1 MEKTGQSAT
10 TNDAPHKKVFLNGKT
25 AKGTRRRK
33 VLLYTAAAIT
43 ALIVLVGAWAWVT
56 VARTYDGAQ
65 PVRIYIPRG
74 ADSEAVSKIL
84 TDSLGSYGA
93 TVARIWRWRDGNPE
107 VAAGSYVITEGDR
120 AWSVVNRLRFGAQ
133 TPIRLTFNN
142 IRTLGDLASR
152 ISAKMIWDS
161 LAFVNGCA
169 EVLPVMGYDTPEQ
182 YIAAFVPDTYE
193 AFWTD
198 SPAKLIKRLTTV
210 RDAFWTSERC
220 RQAKALNLT
229 PTQVTTLA
237 SIVEEETAKD
247 DERPK
252 VARLYLNRLAIDMP
266 LQADPTVK
274 FAMGDPT
281 LRRITGPMLRT
292 PSPYN
297 TYLKKAFRRVLYV
310 CRNVPPSMQ
319 SCMHRNTT
327 TYICAHARTSADTTI
342 SPPITPYTRPT
353 ALDTAPPLMLAASS
367 DFPLS
372 GYTPSHNTPIAAA
385 NDGPKN
391 YVASNA
397 KAIDLS
403 GRMTWPCLHAR
414 FTTIISNTL

>member
-10 TNDAPHKKVFLNGKT
+10 TNDAPHKEEFLNGKT

-65 PVRIYIPRG
+65 PVRIYILRG

-84 TDSLGSYGA
+84 TDSLGNYGA

-107 VAAGSYVITEGDR
+107 VAAGSYVITKGDR

-161 LAFVNGCA
+161 LAFINGCA

-210 RDAFWTSERC
+210 RDAFWNSERR
-220 RQAKALNLT
+220 RQAKALDLT

-237 SIVEEETAKD
+237 SIVEEETAKG

-297 TYLKKAFRRVLYV
+297 TYLKKGLPPGPIRMPGRATIDAVLYAPEH
-310 CRNVPPSMQ
+310 N
-319 SCMHRNTT
+319 
-327 TYICAHARTSADTTI
+327 YIYMCAREDFSGYHNFTADYAIHKANGARYRA
-342 SPPITPYTRPT
+342 
-353 ALDTAPPLMLAASS
+353 ALD
-367 DFPLS
+367 
-372 GYTPSHNTPIAAA
+372 
-385 NDGPKN
+385 
-391 YVASNA
+391 
-397 KAIDLS
+397 
-403 GRMTWPCLHAR
+403 AR
-414 FTTIISNTL
+414 GIK

>member
-10 TNDAPHKKVFLNGKT
+10 TNDAPHKEEFLNGKT

-152 ISAKMIWDS
+152 ISAKMTWDS
-161 LAFVNGCA
+161 LAFINGCA
-169 EVLPVMGYDTPEQ
+169 EVLPAMGYDTPEQ

-210 RDAFWTSERC
+210 RDAFWNSERR
-220 RQAKALNLT
+220 RQAKALDLT

-237 SIVEEETAKD
+237 SIVEEETAKG

-297 TYLKKAFRRVLYV
+297 TYLKKGLPPGPIRMPERATIDAVLYAPEH
-310 CRNVPPSMQ
+310 N
-319 SCMHRNTT
+319 
-327 TYICAHARTSADTTI
+327 YIYMCAREDFSGYHNFTADYAVHKANGARYRA
-342 SPPITPYTRPT
+342 
-353 ALDTAPPLMLAASS
+353 ALD
-367 DFPLS
+367 
-372 GYTPSHNTPIAAA
+372 
-385 NDGPKN
+385 
-391 YVASNA
+391 
-397 KAIDLS
+397 
-403 GRMTWPCLHAR
+403 AR
-414 FTTIISNTL
+414 GIK